1 MHRGRAQEYGAKPTI
16 VNTSTGHPD
25 VRTPLHS
32 RPDQRVAVQSTSDI
46 DTCCVPADRS
56 ATGTGGE
63 NYRTCRIEDVF
74 GELDRFTSESMD
86 RPLRGIVPSARL
98 AKEECEA
105 L

>member
-1 MHRGRAQEYGAKPTI
+1 VSDLLRSRKPFRYR
-16 VNTSTGHPD
+16 D
-25 VRTPLHS
+25 
-32 RPDQRVAVQSTSDI
+32 
-46 DTCCVPADRS
+46 
-56 ATGTGGE
+56 GG

-74 GELDRFTSESMD
+74 GGLDRFTSESMD